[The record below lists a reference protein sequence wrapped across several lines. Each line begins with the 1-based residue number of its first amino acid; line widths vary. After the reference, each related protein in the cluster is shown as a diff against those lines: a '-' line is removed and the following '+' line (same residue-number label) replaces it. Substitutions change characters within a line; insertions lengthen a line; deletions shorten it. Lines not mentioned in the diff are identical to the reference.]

1 MEETH
6 YTLLELPENATDE
19 EIKKSYRKLSLKY
32 HPDRNGGNPEM
43 VSKFQKINE
52 AYEVLGDAGNRKN
65 YDMRKNPFMQ
75 NIGQAEGDMN
85 DILSALFG
93 GMGGLG
99 GIHRMHVN
107 GMNMGGMGGMMGGMP
122 MGGMTMGGININGMN
137 MGGMMGGM
145 GPNIRVFQNG
155 VPVNMQSF
163 EKPQPII
170 INITI
175 NFEQVLNG
183 ANIPVE
189 CERWLIENNTKMF
202 EKETLYIN
210 IPKGIDDNEIIMLAD
225 KGHIVNEQI
234 KGDVKIF
241 IKVDKHNDFERNGL
255 DLLMHKTITLKE
267 ALCGFSFD
275 LKYVNDKIYTIN
287 NKNGNIISPEYKKII
302 PGMGL
307 SRDNHVGNLII
318 HFHIIF
324 PEVLSANI
332 INTLNEL
339 LP

>member
-1 MEETH
+1 MEDTH
-6 YTLLELPENATDE
+6 YETLELQETATDE

-32 HPDRNGGNPEM
+32 HPDRNGGNLEM
-43 VSKFQKINE
+43 VAKFQKINE
-52 AYEVLGDAGNRKN
+52 AYEILGDPTSKKN
-65 YDMRKNPFMQ
+65 YDARKNPFMQ
-75 NIGQAEGDMN
+75 NIGHAEHDMN

-93 GMGGLG
+93 GMGGMPG
-99 GIHRMHVN
+99 MSMH
-107 GMNMGGMGGMMGGMP
+107 NMGGMGGMGGIHN
-122 MGGMTMGGININGMN
+122 MGGIHRVHINGMN
-137 MGGMMGGM
+137 EMGG
-145 GPNIRVFQNG
+145 IRVFQNG
-155 VPVNMQSF
+155 MPINIRGFQ
-163 EKPQPII
+163 KPPPIT

-189 CERWLIENNTKMF
+189 CERWLIENDTKMF

-210 IPKGIDDNEIIMLAD
+210 IPKGIDDNEIIMLTD
-225 KGHIVNEQI
+225 KGNIVNEQN

-241 IKVDKHNDFERNGL
+241 IKVEKNNDFERNGL

-307 SRDNHVGNLII
+307 SRDNHIGNLII

-324 PEVLSANI
+324 PDILAQDI
-332 INTLNEL
+332 INKLNEL
-339 LP
+339 L

>member
-1 MEETH
+1 MEEDTH
-6 YTLLELPENATDE
+6 YQLLELPENATDE
-19 EIKKSYRKLSLKY
+19 EIKKAYRKLSLKY

-52 AYEVLGDAGNRKN
+52 AYEILGDAGSRKT
-65 YDMRKNPFMQ
+65 YDMRKNPFMH
-75 NIGQAEGDMN
+75 NIGHVEHDMN

-99 GIHRMHVN
+99 GMGGMGMHRVN
-107 GMNMGGMGGMMGGMP
+107 INAMGGMGGM
-122 MGGMTMGGININGMN
+122 
-137 MGGMMGGM
+137 GM

-155 VPVNMQSF
+155 MPINMQSF
-163 EKPQPII
+163 QKPPPIV
-170 INITI
+170 INIII

-189 CERWLIENNTKMF
+189 CERWLIENDTKMF

-225 KGHIVNEQI
+225 KGNIVNEHV

-241 IKVDKHNDFERNGL
+241 IKVEKNNDFERIGL
-255 DLLMHKTITLKE
+255 DLLMHKMITLKE
-267 ALCGFSFD
+267 ALCGFSFE

-287 NKNGNIISPEYKKII
+287 NKNGNIISPEYKKLI

-307 SRDNHVGNLII
+307 SRENHVGNLII

-324 PEVLSANI
+324 PEMLPTETVNALA
-332 INTLNEL
+332 EL

>member
-1 MEETH
+1 MEEDTH
-6 YTLLELPENATDE
+6 YQLLELPENATDE
-19 EIKKSYRKLSLKY
+19 EIKKAYRKLSLKY

-52 AYEVLGDAGNRKN
+52 AYEILGDAGSRKN

-75 NIGQAEGDMN
+75 NIGHAEHDMN

-99 GIHRMHVN
+99 G
-107 GMNMGGMGGMMGGMP
+107 MGGMGMHRVNINAMGGMGC
-122 MGGMTMGGININGMN
+122 M
-137 MGGMMGGM
+137 GM

-155 VPVNMQSF
+155 MPINMQSF
-163 EKPQPII
+163 QKPPPIV
-170 INITI
+170 INIII

-189 CERWLIENNTKMF
+189 CERWLIENDTKMF

-225 KGHIVNEQI
+225 KGNIVNEHV

-241 IKVDKHNDFERNGL
+241 IKVEKNNDFERIGL
-255 DLLMHKTITLKE
+255 DLLMHKMITLKE
-267 ALCGFSFD
+267 ALCGFSFE

-287 NKNGNIISPEYKKII
+287 NKNGNIISPEYKKLI

-307 SRDNHVGNLII
+307 SRENHVGNLII

-324 PEVLSANI
+324 PEMLTTETVNALA
-332 INTLNEL
+332 EL